1 MPPKKQYGTGRQPMK
16 VETVLFA
23 LEIVGTVAFAITG
36 VITSIEKKFDIFGAL
51 VLGTVTA
58 VGGGILRDLILGY
71 TPPMAFRKSVYA
83 VTAVI
88 TSLAVFILAYFLGTK
103 IKKHFDVYSQIIN
116 IFDSIGLAVF
126 VVGGVNAAIACGF
139 GENMFLSVF
148 VGTLTGIGG
157 GVMRDIMAG
166 RVPKILRKRVYALA
180 AIIGSVLYYLLIYYA
195 VCPSTLAII
204 IGAGSVLIIRI
215 LATIFHWN
223 LPTVKNL
230 EE

>member
-1 MPPKKQYGTGRQPMK
+1 MNID
-16 VETVLFA
+16 TVLLA
-23 LEIVGTVAFAITG
+23 IELIGTVAFAITG
-36 VITSIEKKFDIFGAL
+36 VITAIEKKFDIFGAL

-58 VGGGILRDLILGY
+58 VGGGIVRDIILGY
-71 TPPMAFRKSVYA
+71 LPPMAFRKSVYA
-83 VTAVI
+83 ITAVL
-88 TSLAVFILAYFLGTK
+88 TSLLVFVIAYFFGK
-103 IKKHFDVYSQIIN
+103 RIQKHFDVYSQIIN

-126 VVGGVNAAIACGF
+126 VIGGVNSAIACGF
-139 GENMFLSVF
+139 EENMFLTVF
-148 VGTLTGIGG
+148 VATLTGVGG
-157 GVMRDIMAG
+157 GVLRDIMAG

-180 AIIGSVLYYLLIYYA
+180 AIIGSILYYILIHYGL
-195 VCPSTLAII
+195 CSSTLAII